1 MNTYVVSFGK
11 NCHISRT
18 HQTWRMINMTNSD
31 MTVEIVGEYIIVK
44 KDDKK
49 SVLDSEDILNLLTEL
64 TENENKVNQLAKEC
78 SELKIMM
85 GAK

>member
-1 MNTYVVSFGK
+1 
-11 NCHISRT
+11 
-18 HQTWRMINMTNSD
+18 MTNSD

-49 SVLDSEDILNLLTEL
+49 SVLDSEDILNLLTEF